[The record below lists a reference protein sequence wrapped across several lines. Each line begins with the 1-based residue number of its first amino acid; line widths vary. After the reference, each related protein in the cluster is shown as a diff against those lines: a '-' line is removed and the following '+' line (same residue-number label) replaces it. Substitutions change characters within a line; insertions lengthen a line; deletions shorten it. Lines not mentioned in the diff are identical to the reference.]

1 MYLGNCHILLIEL
14 ANRYEQM
21 IHQIFKF
28 SRTFLRISF
37 ENFINSSKKMDKKN
51 GQFQIMD
58 KKNGQ
63 MTIMDT

>member
-1 MYLGNCHILLIEL
+1 MYLENCHILLIEL

-37 ENFINSSKKMDKKN
+37 ENSINSSKKMKKNGQKN

-58 KKNGQ
+58 K
-63 MTIMDT
+63 